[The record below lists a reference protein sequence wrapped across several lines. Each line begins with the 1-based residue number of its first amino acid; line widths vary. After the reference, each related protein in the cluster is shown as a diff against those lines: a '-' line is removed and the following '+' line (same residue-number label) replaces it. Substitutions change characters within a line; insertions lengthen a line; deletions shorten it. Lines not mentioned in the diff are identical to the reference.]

1 MLFNMSW
8 PDETQTIN
16 VANNFSTMQKN
27 DEMKSFKKAKI
38 LKSQI
43 REQKSK
49 HQQTSTVGK
58 QQQTFTGVNESFIV
72 PFDARGS

>member
-1 MLFNMSW
+1 
-8 PDETQTIN
+8 
-16 VANNFSTMQKN
+16 
-27 DEMKSFKKAKI
+27 MKSFKKAKI

>member
-1 MLFNMSW
+1 
-8 PDETQTIN
+8 
-16 VANNFSTMQKN
+16 
-27 DEMKSFKKAKI
+27 MKSFKKAKI

-58 QQQTFTGVNESFIV
+58 QQTFTGVNESFIV